1 MYVSLSVYV
10 CMYVC
15 MYGCRQAGRQA
26 GRQGGREGGMDV
38 CAWLFSWLSCCAV
51 AMPSVKRA
59 GGGAGEGA
67 APPPQKTKYSDHPGT
82 DTLLLPPFL
91 PSSLAGFLASFLP
104 SFLPA
109 SLPARLPA
117 CLPSFLPS
125 FLPRR
130 QQNLEK
136 KSQNTLEKIP
146 QKMGFPSFKALDF
159 DSESRSVELVDGPIC
174 SDQSAVAEAWQ
185 MWYLFWLNANEKL
198 SSSSFV
204 RRTSLPTREN
214 SV

>member
-1 MYVSLSVYV
+1 
-10 CMYVC
+10 
-15 MYGCRQAGRQA
+15 
-26 GRQGGREGGMDV
+26 MDV

-104 SFLPA
+104 SFLPPC
-109 SLPARLPA
+109 LPACLPA

-125 FLPRR
+125 S
-130 QQNLEK
+130 LEDNRTWKKNPKTRWK
-136 KSQNTLEKIP
+136 KSHRKWGSLALRLWTLTRNP
-146 QKMGFPSFKALDF
+146 DQWSWSTG
-159 DSESRSVELVDGPIC
+159 RSV
-174 SDQSAVAEAWQ
+174 
-185 MWYLFWLNANEKL
+185 
-198 SSSSFV
+198 
-204 RRTSLPTREN
+204 RTSLPSQKLGRCGT
-214 SV
+214 SFG